1 LPPQPPPA
9 RSLWRAGG
17 KFKVQT
23 AVISLKL
30 QTLSL
35 ERGVKTMI
43 EELQREFDG
52 LKEKV
57 HDLRSFL

>member
-1 LPPQPPPA
+1 
-9 RSLWRAGG
+9 
-17 KFKVQT
+17 
-23 AVISLKL
+23 VISLKL